1 MPSYSFGLIG
11 SAWVMLVLFLVAL
24 ILTVVTYKKPNPP
37 ISNFFR
43 YLLISLRTLALF
55 LLIMILF
62 EPILNISKNFINK
75 PKVAILLDNSLSM
88 GINSEKYNKVDVYK
102 NLINKLDLDG
112 LEYKSFTFG
121 NEVKELNDL
130 KFENINLNGQITN
143 ISKGLSFVN
152 NNLELENYSSVIL
165 ISDGNHNQGSSPINL
180 TRELARPIFS
190 IGIGDTISPR
200 DLAINSVITNKI
212 GFLEAQIPIIVKFT
226 SNGYESEV
234 VKLKVFENNNLIE
247 EIDINVNKGQAYYE
261 EFFTYTPKQEGTN
274 KITATIQPLKNEL
287 TTANNS
293 ASEFVKITKN
303 KRKFMILA
311 GAPNPDITFVKA
323 ELSKVK
329 NVEIKDFIQKN
340 KSEFY
345 TAPTQ
350 KDFSESEIII
360 LIGYPNN
367 FSPDYITKMVKNE
380 LDLGKSLIFIASK
393 DVNYKKAAVLEDY
406 LGFKVLSN
414 SPRESFINP
423 LTLEQG
429 LANSVLKIDGNE
441 SDKEKWDDLPPL
453 FHSELFVK
461 INPTA
466 TALMNYKISEIE
478 FNEPLLLSNEIGK
491 TKSLVFLG
499 YGLYKWKFG
508 AYTSEKSENA
518 LDLFN
523 ILMNNSVR
531 WLSVENI
538 GKRFIISTSKEKYN
552 VGETIELLGQV
563 YDKSYNTF
571 DNAKVKV
578 TITDKSNTKNNE
590 KNNEKREIILQ
601 SISNGKYIG
610 KVSGLKSGDYF
621 VDAEAVLDGDKIY
634 EKDNTRFDVSINN
647 LEKSNVTLNKT
658 LLTNLAEANF
668 GKYYDANNISTL
680 NADIKNSEFHFDKP
694 MNTKEEVLLW
704 NFPYILSLI
713 ILLFSIEWF
722 ILKRL
727 GLL

>member
-11 SAWVMLVLFLVAL
+11 SAWIMLVLFVVAL
-24 ILTVVTYKKPNPP
+24 AFTLITYKNPNPP

-43 YLLISLRTLALF
+43 YLLLSLRTFALF
-55 LLIMILF
+55 LLIMIIF
-62 EPILNISKNFINK
+62 EPILNISKNFIIK

-88 GINSEKYNKVDVYK
+88 GINTEKYNKIETYK
-102 NLINKLDLDG
+102 SVINKLNLDG
-112 LEYKSFTFG
+112 LEYKTFTFG
-121 NEVKELNDL
+121 NEVKELQDL
-130 KFENINLNGQITN
+130 KFENINLKGQITN
-143 ISKGLSFVN
+143 ITKGLSFVN
-152 NNLELENYSSVIL
+152 NNLESENYSCVVL
-165 ISDGNHNQGSSPINL
+165 ISDGNHNQGISPINL
-180 TRELARPIFS
+180 TRELARPIFT
-190 IGIGDTISPR
+190 IGIGDTTIPK
-200 DLAINSVITNKI
+200 DLSITTLITNKI
-212 GFLEAQIPIIVKFT
+212 GFLGAQIPIIVKFT
-226 SNGYESEV
+226 SNGFDNQKT
-234 VKLKVFENNNLIE
+234 KLKIYENNNLIE
-247 EIDINVNKGQAYYE
+247 EREVVVNKNKKIYE
-261 EFFTYTPKQEGTN
+261 ELFTYTPKNEGTN
-274 KITATIQPLKNEL
+274 KITATLQAIENEL
-287 TTANNS
+287 TNANNS
-293 ASEFVKITKN
+293 SSEFVKITKN
-303 KRKFMILA
+303 KRKFVILA

-340 KSEFY
+340 KAEFY
-345 TAPTQ
+345 VSPTQ

-367 FSPDYITKMVKNE
+367 FSPDNITKMVKNE

-393 DVNYKKAAVLEDY
+393 DINYKKATVLEDY

-441 SDKEKWDDLPPL
+441 SDKSKWDDLPPL

-461 INPTA
+461 VNPTA

-478 FNEPLLLSNEIGK
+478 FNEPLLLSNEMGK

-508 AYTSEKSENA
+508 AYTSEKSDNS

-523 ILMNNSVR
+523 TLMNNSVR

-552 VGETIELLGQV
+552 IGETVELLGQV

-571 DNAKVKV
+571 DKAKVKV
-578 TITDKSNTKNNE
+578 KIQDKSNNKNKE
-590 KNNEKREIILQ
+590 TREIILQ

-610 KVSGLKSGDYF
+610 KITGLKSGDYY
-621 VDAEAVLDGDKIY
+621 VDAEAILDGDKIY

-658 LLTNLAEANF
+658 LLSNLADANF
-668 GKYYDANNISTL
+668 GKYYDANDITNL
-680 NADIKNSEFHFDKP
+680 NKDIKNSEFHFDKP

-713 ILLFSIEWF
+713 ILLFSVEWF
-722 ILKRL
+722 IRKRL